1 MHKFDDLGDRP
12 GTCVLCTFGGII
24 RGVLPKE
31 RRTCMGSNG
40 TTYCTISN
48 DSTVTG
54 HKTVGGE
61 NEWSHVR
68 ARGLS
73 RKEMQ
78 TMYLANI
85 VMQRF
90 V

>member
-54 HKTVGGE
+54 HKTVGGDHTCE
-61 NEWSHVR
+61 PEGCHGKR
-68 ARGLS
+68 C
-73 RKEMQ
+73 KQ
-78 TMYLANI
+78 CI
-85 VMQRF
+85 
-90 V
+90 